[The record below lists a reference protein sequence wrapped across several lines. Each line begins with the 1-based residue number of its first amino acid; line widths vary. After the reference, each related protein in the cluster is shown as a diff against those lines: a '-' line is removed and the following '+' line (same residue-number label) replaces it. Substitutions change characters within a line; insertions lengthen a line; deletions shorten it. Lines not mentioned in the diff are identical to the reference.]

1 MPVTGYANNSLCL
14 QTQGEIKKKASV
26 QPLVAM
32 ARGTSLDSIHTIEAC
47 LAALTKT
54 ACHQKVSRICTDLC
68 TLVPMRVC
76 YVPSVLWACF
86 TSLICNAYECISSS
100 SLSGGALSRTTN
112 FCLSGCADW
121 CLWVILACFS
131 IWLQWSLRRKAAF
144 SSLPPVTPLIGW
156 GSCHRRVL
164 MSQFTAGPET

>member
-1 MPVTGYANNSLCL
+1 MLTVPVTGYANNCLCL
-14 QTQGEIKKKASV
+14 QTQGERKKKASV

-54 ACHQKVSRICTDLC
+54 ACHQKVSRICTAIC

-86 TSLICNAYECISSS
+86 TSLICNAYERISSS
-100 SLSGGALSRTTN
+100 TLSGGTLSRTTN

-121 CLWVILACFS
+121 CLCIYFS
-131 IWLQWSLRRKAAF
+131 LFLNMAAMISQTQ
-144 SSLPPVTPLIGW
+144 SSFFITTSVTPLIG
-156 GSCHRRVL
+156 
-164 MSQFTAGPET
+164 